1 MNPIS
6 NHIENTD
13 FLKRVINTMNASVYI
28 LNLDP
33 FRLDWIN
40 DSAHTY
46 RGVGLSAEKII
57 EQGEAAAK
65 RFLTSEDFQE
75 IVSEAIEFAY
85 QNPNEPWHGMFR
97 VKHTNGNIR
106 WIYATSVVFEKDEKG
121 IPQKTI
127 VTAMDITDHLH
138 TNESLGKVL
147 KETRQRRHKKVLKS
161 LTKREVE
168 IIRLL
173 AEGMS
178 TKGIAEHL
186 NRSFHTIETHR
197 GNIKHKLGCKNVA
210 EIAAM
215 GYRMGLVI

>member
-1 MNPIS
+1 MKPIT
-6 NHIENTD
+6 NNIESTD

-57 EQGEAAAK
+57 AQGDDAAK
-65 RFLTSEDFQE
+65 RFLTNEDFQE

-85 QNPNEPWHGMFR
+85 QKPNEPWHGMFR
-97 VKHTNGNIR
+97 VNHTSGHLR

-147 KETRQRRHKKVLKS
+147 KETRQRRHKEVLKS
-161 LTKREVE
+161 LTKREIE

-173 AEGMS
+173 AEGLS